1 MTITN
6 DAYGNYFIGNKDT
19 TQLLDW
25 NMLLQCMRQALGS
38 NDRAA
43 IFTTNQSGY
52 NNAAR
57 IDWRPNIPQETLT
70 GVIAPPLDTYF
81 GGFNQS
87 TSRFSILYNDVDPTY
102 AILKPGSGDT
112 YASSLSVRRINNSL
126 DNVLCWAVAN
136 KQSISYFLLKNTTN
150 YYFQSI
156 GVLHNSDYPFPQN
169 CYNFAIASTP
179 EWFSQSGLVAHTLHG
194 DRLITTFGTVA
205 NYPHT
210 NNSGASTQSEVEL
223 YLRRGT
229 NAFEIPIGYIP
240 NVLKWKVDGQE
251 TPVAI
256 GSTVKVNMLNP
267 TPDFP
272 STGPIFYRVV
282 GRLGNSGNLFDLTG
296 DYVLMRVAS

>member
-70 GVIAPPLDTYF
+70 GVIAPPLDTF
-81 GGFNQS
+81 EAGFNLS
-87 TSRFSILYNDVDPTY
+87 TSRFALVYEDYRELY
-102 AILKPGSGDT
+102 AILNPGVQYYKSH
-112 YASSLSVRRINNSL
+112 LSIRRIDNRL

-179 EWFSQSGLVAHTLHG
+179 EYATQSGLVAHTLHG

-296 DYVLMRVAS
+296 DYVLMRVAN